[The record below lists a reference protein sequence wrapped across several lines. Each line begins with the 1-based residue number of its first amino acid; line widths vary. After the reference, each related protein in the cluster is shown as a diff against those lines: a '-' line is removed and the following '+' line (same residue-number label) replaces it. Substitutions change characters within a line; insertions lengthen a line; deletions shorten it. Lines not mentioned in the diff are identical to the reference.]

1 MNSFRIRDAAR
12 SDLPRIV
19 EIYNASIPGR
29 MATGDLSPVSVES
42 REAWFNAHSPAKY
55 PLIVAET
62 NDRKIIGWA
71 SLSVFFNGRAAY
83 RHTAEVSI
91 YVAPESCRQG
101 VASALMDEL
110 RARCP
115 KQGIRSLS
123 AWIFGHNDASKRF
136 FEREGFTLWGK
147 MPGIADM
154 DGVERDLDIYGLR
167 LGGPPEGWAPK
178 AQEAATGKS

>member
-1 MNSFRIRDAAR
+1 MNPFQIRDAQR
-12 SDLPRIV
+12 KDLPRIV

-29 MATGDLSPVSVES
+29 MATGDLAPVDVAS
-42 REAWFNAHSPAKY
+42 REPWFAAHSPSKY

-62 NDRKIIGWA
+62 SSPSHEIIGWA

-91 YVAPESCRQG
+91 YVVPDAYRQG
-101 VASALMDEL
+101 VASALMDDL

-115 KQGIRSLS
+115 KLGFRSLS
-123 AWIFGHNDASKRF
+123 AWIFGHNEASLKF
-136 FEREGFTLWGK
+136 FERKGFKLWGR

-154 DGVERDLDIYGLR
+154 DGVERDLDIYGMR
-167 LGGPPEGWAPK
+167 LDD
-178 AQEAATGKS
+178 